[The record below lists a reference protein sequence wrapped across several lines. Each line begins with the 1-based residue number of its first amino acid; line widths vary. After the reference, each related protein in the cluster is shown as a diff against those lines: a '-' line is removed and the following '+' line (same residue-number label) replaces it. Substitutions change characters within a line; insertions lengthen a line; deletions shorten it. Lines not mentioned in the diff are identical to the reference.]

1 MTIKLDEVEVWNCE
15 ERGLDICRY
24 DQACE
29 LIQALI
35 DENSKQALEINQLR
49 NQLNAVN
56 VAIQLGH

>member
-15 ERGLDICRY
+15 ETGFDVCRY

-35 DENSKQALEINQLR
+35 DDNHQKSELILQLVK
-49 NQLNAVN
+49 QLNAVN